1 MDEFD
6 CLHSYLSGFKRV
18 IGVGAEFTSISLSIA
33 IADGIAMAAHWPTY
47 SREHLNPCSTTRLI
61 ATIRSINQRINKK
74 QA

>member
-6 CLHSYLSGFKRV
+6 CLHSHLSGFKRV

-47 SREHLNPCSTTRLI
+47 SNDHLNPCSIPRPI
-61 ATIRSINQRINKK
+61 ATISSIHQGINKK
-74 QA
+74 QV